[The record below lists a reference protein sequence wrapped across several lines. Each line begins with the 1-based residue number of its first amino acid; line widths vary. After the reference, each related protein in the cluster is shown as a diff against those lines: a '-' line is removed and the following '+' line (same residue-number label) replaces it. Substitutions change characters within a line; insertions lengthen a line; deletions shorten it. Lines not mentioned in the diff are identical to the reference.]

1 MSLSENLDAYL
12 IARRQLGFQLK
23 TTEYLL
29 RRFCDWL
36 AERGSTEVFTI
47 DQAVQWA
54 TQPRDAR
61 SVWWSQRLTA
71 VRPFAAYLNAAGA
84 QVPIIPT
91 GLLPARTTRCA
102 PYIYSQSDLDGLL
115 DGCSSFFRTVR
126 VAATMRTMIGLLAA
140 TGLRIG
146 EATRLRVSDLDANQ
160 NVLTVYGTKTPLD
173 RLVPVHPSTTSA
185 LLAYINL
192 PERLATHPGPDGP
205 IFVNAAGGGFVV
217 ETIEQHFRAL
227 ADSLPL
233 GAPGRRRPRLHDLR
247 HTFATAQMVAAYTH
261 GDNPA
266 RTLGLLSTWL
276 GHTAVENTYWYLS
289 AVPELLAA
297 AALRLEHDHE
307 QGDFHERLGH

>member
-1 MSLSENLDAYL
+1 MSLHENLDAYL

-29 RRFCDWL
+29 RQFCDWL
-36 AERGSTEVFTI
+36 AEHGSTEVFTI

-54 TQPRDAR
+54 MQPRDAR
-61 SVWWSQRLTA
+61 PVWWSQRLTA

-84 QVPIIPT
+84 QSPIIPK
-91 GLLPARTTRCA
+91 GLLPVRTTRCA
-102 PYIYSQSDLDGLL
+102 PYIYSQSDLEQLL
-115 DGCSSFFRTVR
+115 DGCSSFFATVR
-126 VAATMRTMIGLLAA
+126 VAATMFTIIGLLAA

-146 EATRLRVSDLDANQ
+146 EATRLRVADLDADQ
-160 NVLTVYGTKTPLD
+160 NVLTVYATKTPLD

-192 PERLATHPGPDGP
+192 PERLATHPAPDGP
-205 IFVNAAGGGFVV
+205 IFVNANGGGFVI

-227 ADSLPL
+227 ADSLHL
-233 GAPGRRRPRLHDLR
+233 SAPGRRRPRLHDLR
-247 HTFATAQMVAAYTH
+247 HTFATGHMIAAYTH

-297 AALRLEHDHE
+297 AARRLEPDLE
-307 QGDFHERLGH
+307 QGNSHEHLGH

>member
-1 MSLSENLDAYL
+1 MSLHDDLDAYL

-29 RRFCDWL
+29 RQFCDWL
-36 AERGSTEVFTI
+36 ADRGSTEVFTI

-54 TQPRDAR
+54 TQPPDAR
-61 SVWWSQRLTA
+61 PVWWSQRLTA

-84 QVPIIPT
+84 QAPIIPK
-91 GLLPARTTRCA
+91 GLLPVRTTRCA
-102 PYIYSQSDLDGLL
+102 PYIYSQSDLDRLL

-126 VAATMRTMIGLLAA
+126 VAATMRTIIGLLAA

-146 EATRLRVSDLDANQ
+146 EATRLRITDLDTDQ
-160 NVLTVYGTKTPLD
+160 NVLTIHGTKRPLD
-173 RLVPVHPSTTSA
+173 RLVPIHPSTTAA
-185 LLAYINL
+185 LLAYVNL
-192 PERLATHPGPDGP
+192 PERLAAHPAAGGP
-205 IFVNAAGGGFVV
+205 IFVNAAGTGFVI

-227 ADSLPL
+227 ADSLQL
-233 GAPGRRRPRLHDLR
+233 NVPGQRRPRLHDLR
-247 HTFATAQMVAAYTH
+247 HTFATGHMVAAYTH
-261 GDNPA
+261 GADPA

-297 AALRLEHDHE
+297 AAQRLEPDIE
-307 QGDFHERLGH
+307 ESETS

>member
-1 MSLSENLDAYL
+1 MSLHENLDEYL

-23 TTEYLL
+23 TTAYLL
-29 RRFCDWL
+29 RQFCDWL
-36 AERGSTEVFTI
+36 AEHGITEAFTI

-54 TQPRDAR
+54 MEPRDAR
-61 SVWWSQRLTA
+61 PVWWSQRLTA
-71 VRPFAAYLNAAGA
+71 VRPFAAYLNAADV
-84 QVPIIPT
+84 QTPIIPE

-102 PYIYSQSDLDGLL
+102 PFIYSQSDLDRLL

-126 VAATMRTMIGLLAA
+126 VAVTMRTIIGLLAA

-146 EATRLRVSDLDANQ
+146 EAMRLRVVDLDADQ

-173 RLVPVHPSTTSA
+173 RLVPVHLSTTSV

-192 PERLATHPGPDGP
+192 PERLATHPAPDGP
-205 IFVNAAGGGFVV
+205 IFVNATGGGFVI

-227 ADSLPL
+227 ADSLHL
-233 GAPGRRRPRLHDLR
+233 SAPGRRRPRLHDLR
-247 HTFATAQMVAAYTH
+247 HTFATGHMVAAYTH

-297 AALRLEHDHE
+297 AARRLERDLE
-307 QGDFHERLGH
+307 QGNSHEHLGY